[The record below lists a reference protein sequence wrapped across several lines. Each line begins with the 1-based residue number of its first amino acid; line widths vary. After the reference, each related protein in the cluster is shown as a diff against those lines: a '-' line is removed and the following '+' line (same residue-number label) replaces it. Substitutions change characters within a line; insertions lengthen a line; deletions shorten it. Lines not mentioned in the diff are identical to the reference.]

1 MDLPKAF
8 PDELFLGRL
17 IRYLLLAGES
27 ERSFSFRVFGSSRV
41 SIHPF
46 LTAGVSRIAELSG
59 EESESLLSR
68 ETLAPLFFFYLPKHA
83 ISLKEDLLSGDGA
96 RAFRHSQLPSFNS
109 GGTLNLKWC
118 PICVSKDL
126 FELGVAYWHRAH
138 QIPGVTSCW
147 EHHVRLLSCVLKER
161 QRLCVGLPPL
171 LNQDVEAASAI
182 ESNVARFSY
191 DLLAELE
198 RPQPSIDLMDKY
210 RSRLNELGFITPK
223 GKVRRKPLM
232 EALTADLAMYPIQK
246 SLFPR
251 YSTDYH
257 YISELL
263 SVGTNCHP
271 FRHLL
276 LGTWLFKFADKFL
289 NYAVPVEE
297 HFSVQSSN
305 STKDD
310 IEQRCLMLLKD
321 GNSLEAV
328 YRMTGKSRCYLK
340 RLAKIFQVNI
350 NLKPKRLDNS
360 LQQRIIRLAR
370 LGVHRRK
377 ISSICGIGIG
387 SVEQVISAEPGLVK
401 WRKQCHLESKRRA
414 CRAQILRYR
423 QIHPDALRRDIKT
436 DCNAAFFWLY
446 LRDRPW
452 LEKSLPKPMKPC
464 GYGRSL

>member
-1 MDLPKAF
+1 MELPQAF

-17 IRYLLLAGES
+17 IRYLLLTGKS
-27 ERSFSFRVFGSSRV
+27 ERSFSFQVYGSSRV

-59 EESESLLSR
+59 EESESLLNR

-83 ISLKEDLLSGDGA
+83 ISLKEDLLCGDGA

-109 GGTLNLKWC
+109 GGTLVLKWC

-147 EHHVRLLSCVLKER
+147 EHHVRLLSCELKER
-161 QRLCVGLPPL
+161 QRLFVGLPPL
-171 LNQDVEAASAI
+171 LHRDIEAASAI
-182 ESNVARFSY
+182 EIDVARFSY

-198 RPQPSIDLMDKY
+198 RPQPSIDLVDKY
-210 RSRLNELGFITPK
+210 RSRLNALGFITPK
-223 GKVRRKPLM
+223 GTVRRKPLM
-232 EALTADLAMYPIQK
+232 KALTADLAMYPMQK

-263 SVGTNCHP
+263 SAGTNCHP

-276 LGTWLFKFADKFL
+276 LGTWLFKSADEFL
-289 NYAVPVEE
+289 NYVVPVEE
-297 HFSVQSSN
+297 HCSVQSTSSIKN
-305 STKDD
+305 E

-321 GNSLEAV
+321 GNSLEVV
-328 YRMTGKSRCYLK
+328 YRMTGRSRCFLK
-340 RLAKIFQVNI
+340 RLATMFDIKL
-350 NLKPKRLDNS
+350 NLKPKRLDNN

-370 LGVHRRK
+370 RGVHRRR

-387 SVEQVISAEPGLVK
+387 SIEQVISAEPGLVE
-401 WRKQCHLESKRRA
+401 WRKQCHFESKRRA

-423 QIHPDALRRDIKT
+423 QIHPDALRCDIKS

-464 GYGRSL
+464 VHIRSL